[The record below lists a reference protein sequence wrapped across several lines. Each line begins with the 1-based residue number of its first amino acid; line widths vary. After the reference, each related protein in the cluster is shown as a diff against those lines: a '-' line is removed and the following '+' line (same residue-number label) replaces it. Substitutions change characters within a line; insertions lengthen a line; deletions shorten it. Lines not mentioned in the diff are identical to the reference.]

1 MELIHPLRYEEIYMY
16 IVVKMFDDLQDTKV
30 VGGIRTYH
38 RYNVGDEY
46 PREGYTPTSERVR
59 SLLTGNNPL
68 KVPLIG
74 ILEEKLPE
82 KETLKAPE
90 TAEEVKMEEQPT
102 EEKKAPEKPVRKQTA
117 RKKPAAPKKTAR
129 NAKKA

>member
-38 RYNVGDEY
+38 RYHVGDEY
-46 PREGYTPTSERVR
+46 PRAGYTPTTERVR

-82 KETLKAPE
+82 EETLKAPE
-90 TAEEVKMEEQPT
+90 TAEEVKAEEQPT
-102 EEKKAPEKPVRKQTA
+102 EEKKAPEKSRTA
-117 RKKPAAPKKTAR
+117 RKTATSKTGA
-129 NAKKA
+129 AKKRTTRKKA

>member
-1 MELIHPLRYEEIYMY
+1 MY

-38 RYNVGDEY
+38 RYHVGDEY
-46 PREGYTPTSERVR
+46 PREGYAPTSERVQ

-82 KETLKAPE
+82 EDALEAPE
-90 TAEEVKMEEQPT
+90 AVEEGKVEEQPT
-102 EEKKAPEKPVRKQTA
+102 EEKKAPEKSRTA
-117 RKKPAAPKKTAR
+117 RKTATSKTSA
-129 NAKKA
+129 AKKRTTRKKA

>member
-1 MELIHPLRYEEIYMY
+1 MY
-16 IVVKMFDDLQDTKV
+16 IVVTMFDDLQDTKV

-82 KETLKAPE
+82 EETLKAPE
-90 TAEEVKMEEQPT
+90 TVEEVKVEEQPT
-102 EEKKAPEKPVRKQTA
+102 EEKKAPEKSRTA
-117 RKKPAAPKKTAR
+117 RKTATSKTSA
-129 NAKKA
+129 AKKRTTRKKA

>member
-1 MELIHPLRYEEIYMY
+1 M
-16 IVVKMFDDLQDTKV
+16 Q
-30 VGGIRTYH
+30 
-38 RYNVGDEY
+38 
-46 PREGYTPTSERVR
+46 

-68 KVPLIG
+68 KIPLIG

-82 KETLKAPE
+82 EDAQKAPE
-90 TAEEVKMEEQPT
+90 TAEEVKVEEQLT

>member
-1 MELIHPLRYEEIYMY
+1 MELIHPLRYEEMYMY

-82 KETLKAPE
+82 KDTQKAPE
-90 TAEEVKMEEQPT
+90 TAEEGKMGEQPV
-102 EEKKAPEKPVRKQTA
+102 KAAKAPEKSRTA
-117 RKKPAAPKKTAR
+117 RKTATSR
-129 NAKKA
+129 TGAAKKRTTRKKA

>member
-38 RYNVGDEY
+38 RYHVGDEY
-46 PREGYTPTSERVR
+46 PREGYTPTSERGR

-68 KVPLIG
+68 KIPLIG

-82 KETLKAPE
+82 EETLKAPE
-90 TAEEVKMEEQPT
+90 TAEEVKVEEQPT
-102 EEKKAPEKPVRKQTA
+102 EEKKAPEKSRTA
-117 RKKPAAPKKTAR
+117 RKTATSKTSA
-129 NAKKA
+129 AKKRTTRKKA

>member
-1 MELIHPLRYEEIYMY
+1 MY

-38 RYNVGDEY
+38 RYHVGDEY
-46 PREGYTPTSERVR
+46 PRAGYTPTSERVQ

-82 KETLKAPE
+82 EETQKAPE
-90 TAEEVKMEEQPT
+90 TAEEVKVEEQPT
-102 EEKKAPEKPVRKQTA
+102 EEKKAPEKSRTA
-117 RKKPAAPKKTAR
+117 RKTATSKTSA
-129 NAKKA
+129 AKKRTTRKKA